1 MAQKPTTRT
10 RAHDTPTIPQ
20 RKRPFQK
27 TPKNIREKQMLDP
40 LDEQRLSKNRTKKE
54 RNWKVT
60 VAFTVFGHWQW
71 HKYYA
76 KEVDALKAYNKYKR
90 AGKDVSLEKL
100 K

>member
-1 MAQKPTTRT
+1 
-10 RAHDTPTIPQ
+10 
-20 RKRPFQK
+20 
-27 TPKNIREKQMLDP
+27 MLDP
-40 LDEQRLSKNRTKKE
+40 LDEQRLGKNRIKKE

-60 VAFTVFGHWQW
+60 VVYTVLGHWEW

-90 AGKDVSLEKL
+90 AGKDVSMEKL